1 MSENAPL
8 SDPELHVVQ
17 RRLRDNH
24 DKVGSYRLL
33 RYPVA
38 TQFLGLL
45 CLLLGMAAFF
55 GLWLLTIKNRAKTI
69 EADAPVNTAPK
80 APSGPLREGV
90 YSLSPSREQ
99 AIEQSAKSRGEG
111 TAAADLRIQQPLK
124 VDQES
129 LEDWEVAAT
138 DDPMA
143 KTHLEIANQFFSM
156 GDFEGAT
163 EMCQLIL
170 DNEDASPAQKSSA
183 EQLMM
188 ECK

>member
-8 SDPELHVVQ
+8 SCPELHVVE
-17 RRLRDNH
+17 RRLRVNH
-24 DKVGSYRLL
+24 DKVGSNRLL

-55 GLWLLTIKNRAKTI
+55 GLWLLTIKNRSKTI
-69 EADAPVNTAPK
+69 EADAPVSTAPK
-80 APSGPLREGV
+80 VPSGPLREGV
-90 YSLSPSREQ
+90 YSLSPSKEQ
-99 AIEQSAKSRGEG
+99 SIVQSAKSRGAG
-111 TAAADLRIQQPLK
+111 TAPADLGIQQPLN

-129 LEDWEVAAT
+129 LEDGEVAAT

-163 EMCQLIL
+163 EMCQLVL
-170 DNEDASPAQKSSA
+170 DNEDASPAQKSCA

-188 ECK
+188 ECA

>member
-1 MSENAPL
+1 MSENATL
-8 SDPELHVVQ
+8 SAPELHVVQ
-17 RRLRDNH
+17 RRLRGNH

-33 RYPVA
+33 RFPVA

-69 EADAPVNTAPK
+69 EADAPENTAPQI
-80 APSGPLREGV
+80 ASGPLREGV
-90 YSLSPSREQ
+90 YSLAPSKEQ
-99 AIEQSAKSRGEG
+99 AIEQSTRSRANG
-111 TAAADLRIQQPLK
+111 TGPADSGAQQPLSI
-124 VDQES
+124 DQTG
-129 LEDWEVAAT
+129 LEVAEADAA

-156 GDFEGAT
+156 GDFVGAT

-183 EQLMM
+183 EQLIL
-188 ECK
+188 ECA